1 MASRFTYA
9 KYQRREVAPYRLR
22 ITSRDIG
29 YFVSVIESYDGLG
42 LVRTIDD
49 RLGIVEA
56 WVTAER
62 TGEFE
67 ELLRNLG
74 RELSIEVITRP

>member
-9 KYQRREVAPYRLR
+9 KYRGREIAPYRLR

-29 YFVSVIESYDGLG
+29 YFASAIESYDGLG
-42 LVRTIDD
+42 IIRTVDD
-49 RLGIVEA
+49 KIGIVEA
-56 WVTAER
+56 WVTADR

-67 ELLRNLG
+67 TVLRNLG
-74 RELSIEVITRP
+74 SELSIEVITRP